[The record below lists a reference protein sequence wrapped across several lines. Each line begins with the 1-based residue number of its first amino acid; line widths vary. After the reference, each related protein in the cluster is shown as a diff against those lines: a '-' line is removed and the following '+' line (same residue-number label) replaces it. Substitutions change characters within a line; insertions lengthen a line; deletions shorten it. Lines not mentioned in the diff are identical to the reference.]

1 MQQEERNEVN
11 NIALEASNITI
22 LETNTPEETF
32 DLGVRIGK
40 ESRPGQVYTLIG
52 DLGVGK
58 TVFTQGVA
66 KGLGITE
73 PVNSPTF
80 TIVQVY
86 EEGRMP
92 FYHFDVYRIGD
103 VEEMDEIGYEDY
115 FYGEG
120 LCLIEWANLIQEILP
135 EHYTEITI
143 EKDLE
148 KGFDYRKIGI
158 K

>member
-1 MQQEERNEVN
+1 MSMVIE
-11 NIALEASNITI
+11 SFC
-22 LETNTPEETF
+22 PEDTF
-32 DLGVRIGK
+32 VLGQKIGELVK
-40 ESRPGQVYTLIG
+40 PGTVISLVG

-58 TVFTQGVA
+58 TVFTQGLA
-66 KGLGITE
+66 KGLGITD

-86 EEGRMP
+86 DGGRLP

-103 VEEMDEIGYEDY
+103 IEEMDEIGYEDY

-120 LCLIEWANLIQEILP
+120 VCLIEWADLIREILP
-135 EHYTEITI
+135 EQMCRVTI

-148 KGFDYRKIGI
+148 KGFDYRKITLEGFKGI
-158 K
+158 EEQEA

>member
-1 MQQEERNEVN
+1 MVV
-11 NIALEASNITI
+11 
-22 LETNTPEETF
+22 ETWSAEETYE
-32 DLGVRIGK
+32 LGKKLGK
-40 ESRPGQVYTLIG
+40 EAKPGQIYTLNG

-66 KGLGITE
+66 DGLGITE

-86 EEGRMP
+86 EDGRIP

-103 VEEMDEIGYEDY
+103 VEEMEEIGYQDY

-120 LCLIEWANLIQEILP
+120 LCIIEWAQLISEIIP
-135 EHYTEITI
+135 EDAKRITI
-143 EKDLE
+143 EKDLK
-148 KGFDYRKIGI
+148 KGFDYRRIEI
-158 K
+158 EE